1 MLKIKVFDE
10 SHEKDLENKLNSLIL
25 ELDKNNQEVID
36 IKYSVSHFQVDG
48 QEQVYCFSALIMYDD
63 KLIDEYKLKKYEIK
77 EVLE

>member
-10 SHEKDLENKLNSLIL
+10 SHEKDLENELNSLIL

-36 IKYSVSHFQVDG
+36 IKYSVSHFQVDS

-63 KLIDEYKLKKYEIK
+63 KLIDEYKPKKYEIK

>member
-1 MLKIKVFDE
+1 MREILFRGFHKCDDGDE
-10 SHEKDLENKLNSLIL
+10 TI
-25 ELDKNNQEVID
+25 
-36 IKYSVSHFQVDG
+36 YVDG